1 MAVDLWAFGC
11 FAFELCAGDSPFGTA
26 KDTHYEVY
34 LRVMGGQ
41 YSIPRGW
48 TAECRDLITRMLTE
62 VRAMGSGRPGRGW
75 KRGREN
81 EREREGETERGGE
94 TERER
99 EREKEK
105 ERERKGEKG
114 RERER
119 ERERENNVDKYLTTT
134 RPAPSPPHFLR
145 TSINDSKT

>member
-48 TAECRDLITRMLTE
+48 SSECRDLITRMLTE
-62 VRAMGSGRPGRGW
+62 VRDYEEARVRT
-75 KRGREN
+75 RVR
-81 EREREGETERGGE
+81 RLCV
-94 TERER
+94 RER
-99 EREKEK
+99 ERNAHTETHHN
-105 ERERKGEKG
+105 RH
-114 RERER
+114 
-119 ERERENNVDKYLTTT
+119 
-134 RPAPSPPHFLR
+134 S
-145 TSINDSKT
+145 